1 MFITFEGGEGAG
13 KTTQA
18 ARLEE
23 RLRAAGHA
31 TQLTCEPGGTPL
43 ANAFRALLLTPNES
57 LVALSA
63 AGLLAP
69 GAGGDVETANTGGAD
84 APAAPAAEPMLP
96 LTEALLFSA
105 ARAQHVARINEWLA
119 AGLVVI
125 SDRYADATLAYQGD
139 GRGYDKAIL
148 KTLEA
153 MATGGLRPTIT
164 FLLDLPAVKGSGRK
178 GPNHKTPEP
187 TAEATPAPLQL
198 SMFDHPVTEGQRRK
212 LRVHDV
218 VGGEW
223 NRLDRETL
231 DFHQRV
237 REGYRALAAAEP
249 DRWVVLDAT
258 IPMDELA
265 DRIWQAVAPR
275 LA

>member
-18 ARLEE
+18 ARLAE
-23 RLRAAGHA
+23 RLRAAGHT

-43 ANAFRALLLTPNES
+43 ANAFRALLLSPDAS
-57 LVALSA
+57 LAALGA
-63 AGLLAP
+63 AGLLPP
-69 GAGGDVETANTGGAD
+69 GAGGDVETANTQYTE
-84 APAAPAAEPMLP
+84 APAAEPMLP

-119 AGLVVI
+119 AGAVVI

-148 KTLEA
+148 KTLEV
-153 MATGGLRPTIT
+153 MATGGLRPAIT
-164 FLLDLPAVKGSGRK
+164 FLLDLPAVRGSGRK
-178 GPNHKTPEP
+178 SLGRKAPET

-258 IPMDELA
+258 LPVDDLA
-265 DRIWQAVAPR
+265 DRIWQAVASR
-275 LA
+275 LP